1 MNVKWRMRVVAFIL
15 LLKSS
20 MTLKGKMANSH
31 VITKMAVWLGSMLLY
46 CIFAMILIAMVMGEN
61 LTMDIS
67 MYKWMQFLQTIA
79 LFLLPAIFIAYI
91 SSQEPWQW
99 LGFTKKVSWQS
110 LVWAV
115 AIMLVALPAINLLG
129 YLNQQLSL
137 PSALEGLET
146 WMKNKESEATWLTEM
161 LMSDSSYKGLVI
173 NLLLMAVLPAVAEEF
188 TFRGVLQRFFTS
200 KKHMNNVSNSVPHV
214 AIWVTAAVFSAIH
227 MQFYGFVPR
236 MLMGALFGYMLV
248 WTGSLWV
255 PMLMHFVNNAMAVLV
270 YFMVNRA
277 GWDMDKVDAIGTGNT
292 LWLGIVSIVLTIVGI
307 YMFRRSTTMRSAS
320 SRISSGN

>member
-1 MNVKWRMRVVAFIL
+1 MENEGSDRLHSFI
-15 LLKSS
+15 KKRN
-20 MTLKGKMANSH
+20 MALKGKMANSH
-31 VITKMAVWLGSMLLY
+31 VIAKMAVWLGSILL
-46 CIFAMILIAMVMGEN
+46 CFIFAMVIIAMLVGEN
-61 LTMDIS
+61 LTMDVS
-67 MYKWMQFLQTIA
+67 MYKWMQFLQTTA
-79 LFLLPAIFIAYI
+79 LFLLPAIFIAYV
-91 SSQEPWQW
+91 SSQKPWQW
-99 LGFTKKVSWQS
+99 LGFSKKVSWQP

-115 AIMLVALPAINLLG
+115 VIMLVALPAINLLG
-129 YLNQQLSL
+129 HWNQQLSL

-146 WMKNKESEATWLTEM
+146 WMKNRELEAAGLTEL
-161 LMSDSSYKGLVI
+161 LMSDASYKGLVI

-307 YMFRRSTTMRSAS
+307 YMFRRSTTIRSAS
-320 SRISSGN
+320 SLISNGN